1 MYYIALNIFNIRLN
15 PHIMKIYSDRPDETD
30 QTRDVTRASLRTRAR
45 DDRADVLP
53 RARAVNA
60 FPRVFARFGRRARRE
75 RDASAADGDRHAI
88 RRDDDDAR
96 RARDDDARRAIER
109 AIDAR
114 GDR

>member
-1 MYYIALNIFNIRLN
+1 
-15 PHIMKIYSDRPDETD
+15 MKIYSDRPDRERRSSHLV
-30 QTRDVTRASLRTRAR
+30 QPLVISLVIRTRAR

-75 RDASAADGDRHAI
+75 RDASAADGDRNAI

-96 RARDDDARRAIER
+96 RARDEDARRAIER

>member
-1 MYYIALNIFNIRLN
+1 
-15 PHIMKIYSDRPDETD
+15 MKIYSDRPDRERRSSHLV
-30 QTRDVTRASLRTRAR
+30 QPLVISLVIRTRAR

-75 RDASAADGDRHAI
+75 RDASAADGDRNAI